1 MDMNLTVTADTS
13 GLDNLATQTT
23 DRLKDVLRIAAFQVE
38 KTAKHLVPFDTGDT
52 EGSIMPDFDDLDR
65 LEVRIGPSTDYAPFL
80 EFGSHGGRSKARPFM
95 TPALENQR
103 RAFISAITQV
113 IEEGS
118 RG

>member
-1 MDMNLTVTADTS
+1 MSLTVTADTS

-38 KTAKHLVPFDTGDT
+38 KTGKDLVPVVSGKTK
-52 EGSIMPDFDDLDR
+52 GSIMPDFDDLNK
-65 LEVRIGPSTDYAPFL
+65 LEVRVGPSTEYAPAI
-80 EFGSHGGRSKARPFM
+80 EFGSHGGRRKAKPFM
-95 TPALENQR
+95 TPALEKQR
-103 RAFISAITQV
+103 KPFLAAIAQV